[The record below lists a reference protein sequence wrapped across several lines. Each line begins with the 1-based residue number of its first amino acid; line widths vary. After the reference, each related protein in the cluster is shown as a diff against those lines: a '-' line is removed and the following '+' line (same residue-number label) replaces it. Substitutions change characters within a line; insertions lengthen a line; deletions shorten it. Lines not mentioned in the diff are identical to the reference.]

1 MVADIGPLPA
11 YEVNFDD
18 IEACGDVI
26 SPEQGKPVMQTS
38 AQQFALVAVDC
49 AHGGSTGG
57 GGTAFHLAGNQH
69 IALAAHDVQL
79 TAVTVAEITA
89 KYLTTFCSQVRGC
102 HQLAILTQLGS

>member
-1 MVADIGPLPA
+1 MVAYIGALPA

-18 IEACGDVI
+18 IKACGDVI
-26 SPEQGKPVMQTS
+26 SPEQGKPVMHAA

-49 AHGGSTGG
+49 AHGGATSGG
-57 GGTAFHLAGNQH
+57 GAALDLAGYQH
-69 IALAAHDVQL
+69 IPLAAYDVEL

-89 KYLTTFCSQVRGC
+89 QYLTTFCSQVGGR